1 MRPTTEP
8 APARRA
14 SPRGRRACRG
24 ARNRPAARDGAG
36 SNARPPLP
44 RTRKRARAR
53 RAAASTCY
61 HEGRGMLLPF
71 HPPPPPPPPRLL
83 GCCSMAFC
91 RGILVLAF
99 SMGVKY
105 NWVVDAA
112 FFRCLEQIIFS
123 SCVTFVV
130 SCNRES
136 TNDVYLT
143 RCAVP
148 C

>member
-53 RAAASTCY
+53 RAAASTCN

-83 GCCSMAFC
+83 GCCSMALC
-91 RGILVLAF
+91 RGMLVLAF
-99 SMGVKY
+99 SMGVKIHLGGGCGILSL
-105 NWVVDAA
+105 
-112 FFRCLEQIIFS
+112 FG
-123 SCVTFVV
+123 
-130 SCNRES
+130 
-136 TNDVYLT
+136 TNYFLVLCYICRLMQSGEH
-143 RCAVP
+143 
-148 C
+148 